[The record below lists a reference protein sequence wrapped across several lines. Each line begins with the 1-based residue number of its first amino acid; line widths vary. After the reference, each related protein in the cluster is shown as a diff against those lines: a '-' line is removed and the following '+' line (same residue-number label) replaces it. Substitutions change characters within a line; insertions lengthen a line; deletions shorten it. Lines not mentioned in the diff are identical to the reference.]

1 MIVRAFSTALSSR
14 QPSVVIADDSTVAR
28 EGIAAIFHRDLSYTV
43 CGLATDEVAT
53 HKLMERHQPDLLVIE
68 PFLGHHDGIFL
79 LKQLTACF
87 PRTRI
92 LAVSRQPQEIY
103 AERALRA
110 GALGY
115 WMKTGTREELIRA
128 IDTILAGELYVSP
141 RIALRAVHEVVDRRA
156 THPKVPNLTDR
167 ELHVFSLIGVG
178 FGTTRIAQELGIS
191 PKTVETYH
199 EHIKLKLCYFD
210 GGGLHRGAREWFD
223 RTQRNSGET
232 LIPQSGMATAKYPGQ
247 SPIVSRT
254 RQLLT
259 SSDRIEEERFRT
271 KR

>member
-1 MIVRAFSTALSSR
+1 MRVLSTALSSR
-14 QPSVVIADDSTVAR
+14 QPSVVIADDSAVAR
-28 EGIAAIFHRDLSYTV
+28 EGLVAIIRRDRGYTV
-43 CGLATDEVAT
+43 CGLAIDERTTRELAE
-53 HKLMERHQPDLLVIE
+53 KHQPDLLVIE

-79 LKQLTACF
+79 LKELAARF
-87 PRTRI
+87 PRVRI
-92 LAVSRQPQEIY
+92 LAVSRQREEIY

-110 GALGY
+110 GASGY
-115 WMKTGTREELIRA
+115 WMKTSTREELIRA
-128 IDTILAGELYVSP
+128 LDTILAGELYVSP
-141 RIALRAVHEVVDRRA
+141 RIALRAVHEIVDRRA
-156 THPKVPNLTDR
+156 THPKEPNLTDR
-167 ELHVFSLIGVG
+167 ELHVFSLVGAG

-199 EHIKLKLCYFD
+199 EHIKLKLGYVD
-210 GGGLHRGAREWFD
+210 AGALHQGAREWFD

-254 RQLLT
+254 RQLLI
-259 SSDRIEEERFRT
+259 SSDRIEKDPFQT